1 MQAEP
6 QATTVA
12 DPSTAALA
20 EAPALPPSSGA
31 IPGFEMLSDA
41 PPQGLLRRFLT
52 TQRHLFALIL
62 GGLVAHAWQGQ
73 ALGKGRRLR
82 ALFSLE
88 RLLAWLVRPF
98 LDRGIVDRPFPVQLR
113 RRLEILGPTYI
124 KLGQEIG

>member
-6 QATTVA
+6 QATTFA

-20 EAPALPPSSGA
+20 EAPVPEPSPSSGA

-62 GGLVAHAWQGQ
+62 GGLVAHARQGQ

-82 ALFSLE
+82 LLFSFE

-98 LDRGIVDRPFPVQLR
+98 LDRA
-113 RRLEILGPTYI
+113 
-124 KLGQEIG
+124 